1 MVPGCDRYCGDLRL
15 DTGQETGTNVLGNQ
29 ADEESEES
37 LTMGDKEI
45 TDDALRKQLIEDV
58 IFLQGMF
65 VSLCDSPE
73 IRRMF
78 IFGMTKLR
86 MYIEGNLTEDV
97 DEKSLTEE
105 LMRSYQ

>member
-1 MVPGCDRYCGDLRL
+1 
-15 DTGQETGTNVLGNQ
+15 
-29 ADEESEES
+29 
-37 LTMGDKEI
+37 MGD
-45 TDDALRKQLIEDV
+45 DDKIKTQLVEDL
-58 IFLQGMF
+58 IFMQGMF
-65 VSLCDSPE
+65 TALCDSPD
-73 IRRMF
+73 IRRLF

>member
-1 MVPGCDRYCGDLRL
+1 MGEDDKIKTQLVEDL
-15 DTGQETGTNVLGNQ
+15 
-29 ADEESEES
+29 
-37 LTMGDKEI
+37 
-45 TDDALRKQLIEDV
+45 
-58 IFLQGMF
+58 IFMQGMF
-65 VSLCDSPE
+65 TALCDSPD

-97 DEKSLTEE
+97 DEKSLTED

>member
-1 MVPGCDRYCGDLRL
+1 MGEDDKIKTQLVEDLL
-15 DTGQETGTNVLGNQ
+15 F
-29 ADEESEES
+29 
-37 LTMGDKEI
+37 M
-45 TDDALRKQLIEDV
+45 
-58 IFLQGMF
+58 QGMF
-65 VSLCDSPE
+65 TALCDSPE

-97 DEKSLTEE
+97 DDKSLTEE

>member
-1 MVPGCDRYCGDLRL
+1 MGEDDKIKTQLVEDL
-15 DTGQETGTNVLGNQ
+15 
-29 ADEESEES
+29 
-37 LTMGDKEI
+37 
-45 TDDALRKQLIEDV
+45 
-58 IFLQGMF
+58 IFMQGMF
-65 VSLCDSPE
+65 TALCDSPE

>member
-1 MVPGCDRYCGDLRL
+1 MGEDDKIKTQLVEDL
-15 DTGQETGTNVLGNQ
+15 
-29 ADEESEES
+29 
-37 LTMGDKEI
+37 
-45 TDDALRKQLIEDV
+45 
-58 IFLQGMF
+58 IFMQGMF
-65 VSLCDSPE
+65 TALCDSPE

-97 DEKSLTEE
+97 DDKSLTEE

>member
-1 MVPGCDRYCGDLRL
+1 
-15 DTGQETGTNVLGNQ
+15 
-29 ADEESEES
+29 
-37 LTMGDKEI
+37 MGDV
-45 TDDALRKQLIEDV
+45 TDEALRKQLIEDV

>member
-1 MVPGCDRYCGDLRL
+1 
-15 DTGQETGTNVLGNQ
+15 
-29 ADEESEES
+29 
-37 LTMGDKEI
+37 MGDAEL
-45 TDDALRKQLIEDV
+45 TDEALRKQLVEDI

-86 MYIEGNLTEDV
+86 MYIEGNLTESA
-97 DEKSLTEE
+97 DEASMTEE

>member
-1 MVPGCDRYCGDLRL
+1 
-15 DTGQETGTNVLGNQ
+15 
-29 ADEESEES
+29 
-37 LTMGDKEI
+37 MGD
-45 TDDALRKQLIEDV
+45 DDKIKTQLVEDL
-58 IFLQGMF
+58 IFMQGMF
-65 VSLCDSPE
+65 TALCDSPD